1 MSVIVS
7 QEEEESPAE
16 GSKDE
21 PGEQVELKEETEA
34 PEEDTAQPSPP
45 EPKGDAAPDGEKAT
59 DKENGGKSE
68 APVSCMQSKAT
79 LDPEAKGADA
89 CLVSQA
95 LPVENRRA

>member
-1 MSVIVS
+1 M
-7 QEEEESPAE
+7 
-16 GSKDE
+16 
-21 PGEQVELKEETEA
+21 ELMEETEA

>member
-1 MSVIVS
+1 MS

-34 PEEDTAQPSPP
+34 PVEDTSQPSPP
-45 EPKGDAAPDGEKAT
+45 EPKGDAAADGEKAT

-68 APVSCMQSKAT
+68 AQKPNKKEGG
-79 LDPEAKGADA
+79 P
-89 CLVSQA
+89 CLILLKTVLHNSLMHGWQTFF
-95 LPVENRRA
+95 VKDQR